1 MKVGRV
7 VWHAGGVSDP
17 SPADP
22 TPPARERDSAAD
34 GAANEAANDAAP
46 NTADGAAN
54 DAADSAPS
62 TADRR
67 VAAGAVALAA
77 LCVVACAAAT
87 WADVVTG
94 PVTRPGPL
102 NWAVWSSTVPG
113 AALAIAGAVL
123 AVRLPRHLMTWLL
136 LGGGTVATLNGLA
149 AAYAVLSLTRH
160 DGMLPLTAGAFYAGA
175 RLGPLLN
182 LLPLLILLFFPDGRL
197 PSPRWRWAAWLS
209 LGATG
214 LAVLTFLTVPWRIE
228 LGNGEWPGL
237 DLPLPPIPD
246 EFWRSALALAPP
258 LLVASLLVPVAAFA
272 WRFKGSTGVRRAQ
285 LRWMLLAA
293 LLNMILIL
301 VPAVVD
307 GVPQD
312 LSFVVSL
319 LALAAAV
326 LIAVSRYRLYDI
338 DPVLGWTML
347 YGGLAV
353 AVVAID
359 VPIFVGM
366 GALIDEP
373 IAAVLAA
380 VVVGLVYAP
389 LRERVR
395 QWVNRVL
402 MGRAEPYQVVSA
414 LARRLEESAR
424 PEELLLEA
432 ATSVAAAFRSP
443 YVRIELDR
451 ADGRTVVVEH
461 GTPREDVV
469 VLPFSYREA
478 AIGRFAL
485 VPRAGARPTE
495 SDQRLLADVV
505 RQAAA
510 AVRATA
516 LTEELQHSRERL
528 VTGVAE
534 ERRRLRRDLH
544 DGLGPTLAAAALKVE
559 AAHNLVVRDADTARE
574 ALDQVRTD
582 LATMLGDVRRL
593 VHDLHPPALDQFGL
607 AGALRQAADR
617 FRDGGLAVRVDAEG
631 DLAGLPAA
639 TEVAAYR
646 IVCEALTNVARH
658 AGAANCHVRV
668 AVAGSTLEVE
678 VTDDGRGVRPGA
690 LVGVGLVGMRER
702 AEELGGRCAVESGR
716 DGGTRVHAV
725 LPAGMVTAS

>member
-1 MKVGRV
+1 M
-7 VWHAGGVSDP
+7 SDP
-17 SPADP
+17 SPTDP
-22 TPPARERDSAAD
+22 APPARERASAADDDTTRNAAD
-34 GAANEAANDAAP
+34 GATPNTANSTADDAAP
-46 NTADGAAN
+46 NTADRRIAA
-54 DAADSAPS
+54 A
-62 TADRR
+62 TT
-67 VAAGAVALAA
+67 ALAA
-77 LCVVACAAAT
+77 LCVVACGAAT
-87 WADVVTG
+87 WVDVVTG
-94 PVTRPGPL
+94 TVSRPGPL
-102 NWAVWSSTVPG
+102 DWAVWSSIVPG

-123 AVRLPRHLMTWLL
+123 GVRLPRHLMTWLL
-136 LGGGTVATLNGLA
+136 LGGGAVAALNGLA
-149 AAYAVLSLTRH
+149 SAYAVLSLTRH
-160 DGMLPLTAGAFYAGA
+160 DGTLPLTAGAFYAGA

-214 LAVLTFLTVPWRIE
+214 LAVLTFLAVPWRIE
-228 LGNGEWPGL
+228 LGDGEWPGL

-246 EFWRSALALAPP
+246 EFWRSALALAPV
-258 LLVASLLVPVAAFA
+258 LLVVSLLVPVAAFA
-272 WRFKGSTGVRRAQ
+272 WRFRGSTGVRRAQ

-293 LLNMILIL
+293 VLNMILIL

-319 LALAAAV
+319 LSLAAAV

-359 VPIFVGM
+359 VPVFVGM

-380 VVVGLVYAP
+380 VVVGVVYAP

-402 MGRAEPYQVVSA
+402 AGRAEPYDVVSV
-414 LARRLEESAR
+414 LARRLEESVR

-432 ATSVAAAFRSP
+432 ATAVAAAFRSP
-443 YVRIELDR
+443 YVRVELDR

-478 AIGRFAL
+478 LIGRFAL

-559 AAHNLVVRDADTARE
+559 AAHNLAVRDTDAARE

-631 DLAGLPAA
+631 NFAGLPAA

-658 AGAANCHVRV
+658 SGAANCHVRV

-678 VTDDGRGVRPGA
+678 VTDDGRGVRQGA

-702 AEELGGRCAVESGR
+702 AEELGGRCAVGAR
-716 DGGTRVHAV
+716 RGGGTRVHAV
-725 LPAGMVTAS
+725 LPAGAATAS